1 MALLTRDPA
10 IRATKRLITRTP
22 HRDSVDLRAGA
33 TVYGLVLGS
42 TNESTTV
49 IDLASQAIVRWRI
62 PWTLDIETDLA
73 AFDVVEGQLADNI
86 ERDDLAQPEAVTLM
100 DLPRRLGTYRGR
112 RVRGWLEQLASPA
125 DGPLFGFRGPS
136 APYWEFRGERPSV
149 ALIAADRGPQLLR
162 RPDDGSTWVRF
173 GWFGDDVWLLCEDQH
188 AIRTIEATRRTS
200 LAGKDLATASDVRRV
215 AWGTIAC
222 WSSHSGARRRRRTSQ
237 SRARVD
243 PSSGRR
249 SS

>member
-1 MALLTRDPA
+1 MALLSRDPA
-10 IRATKRLITRTP
+10 VRATRRLITRTP
-22 HRDSVDLRAGA
+22 QRDTVDLSPGA
-33 TVYGLVLGS
+33 AVYGLVLGS

-49 IDLASQAIVRWRI
+49 VDLASQAIVRWRI
-62 PWTLDIETDLA
+62 PWPLDIETDLA
-73 AFDVVEGQLADNI
+73 AFDVVEGQLAQNI
-86 ERDDLAQPEAVTLM
+86 ERDDLAQPEAVTLL

-112 RVRGWLEQLASPA
+112 RVRTWLQQLASPA

-173 GWFGDDVWLLCEDQH
+173 GWFGDDVWLLCEDAH

-200 LAGKDLATASDVRRV
+200 LSGKRPGD
-215 AWGTIAC
+215 
-222 WSSHSGARRRRRTSQ
+222 GARLSTRPTC
-237 SRARVD
+237 
-243 PSSGRR
+243 
-249 SS
+249 